1 MNNFFLYHSVG
12 KRLKRVVTHVWVNV
26 FRTFYMI
33 LVQCFSIFHV
43 HINHLVSLAWVQD
56 STLPTS
62 CRVMPMFHIPLPN
75 TAPRPRRHS
84 GWRDSSTC
92 PGIHNQHYLRA
103 SIGNFHSDVLSGEFP
118 PLCSLQ
124 FAIFLF
130 ICFFYYLL
138 PCNVSSMRLRNTPT
152 YQSFLTPRTN
162 SNKLEARAQNKW
174 PLTLENRGAE
184 AWDNNTDNWE
194 EIQHGLQNSPEAQ
207 ELAEWV
213 ILEVGMDIGRSVG
226 KL

>member
-1 MNNFFLYHSVG
+1 
-12 KRLKRVVTHVWVNV
+12 
-26 FRTFYMI
+26 MI
-33 LVQCFSIFHV
+33 LVQCFNLHV

-75 TAPRPRRHS
+75 TALAPPPFWLARFQHLSWNTQPTLSQSLH
-84 GWRDSSTC
+84 WKLPFWC
-92 PGIHNQHYLRA
+92 PVR
-103 SIGNFHSDVLSGEFP
+103 EFP

-138 PCNVSSMRLRNTPT
+138 PCNVSSMRLRNTPA

-174 PLTLENRGAE
+174 PLTLENRAE

-213 ILEVGMDIGRSVG
+213 LGSGNGHRRSVG